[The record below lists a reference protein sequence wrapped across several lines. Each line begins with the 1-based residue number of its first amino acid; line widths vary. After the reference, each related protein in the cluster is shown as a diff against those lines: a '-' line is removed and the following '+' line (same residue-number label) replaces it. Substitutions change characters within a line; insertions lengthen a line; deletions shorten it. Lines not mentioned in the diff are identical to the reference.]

1 MRHPFFPLAFASLAL
16 ALAPIASSGAIDID
30 EDLEFAKA
38 LVNYQPSFTDYAKLV
53 VEKILREDPSQKDK
67 TRIVEVEIAIHG
79 GDLATAEKI
88 ASELGTTP
96 AGDAARLAIALQHFQ
111 RGNMDKGR
119 ELYNEFFSRYDQNLP
134 EDGMLKRSYQEAA
147 YTYAQLLRGAG
158 DYLGAADNYA
168 RVERAASDPGQKRSM
183 QVEASQAY
191 VRAAEETQDAGK
203 REEMLQKAAALCE
216 KIQWGGLDMQFVD
229 SIVTLANIEIVRGK
243 PDEAEKTLMNYMDV
257 IKPID
262 EAMAAQ
268 GLPMKDSPMAGARSL
283 LGRLRRQNAEKLEA
297 EGDTEGALKAYSGA
311 LSEYYNVFV
320 KYGESKWGQDAGVA
334 SKEIKTILEDRFGKT
349 VKIDLPDTFKKTASQ
364 QEFAMAGTL
373 FRQQKYRESA
383 EEYLKVLSDYPESG
397 EPSVNALG
405 TLAQCYYY
413 LEDPLYAQVVAS
425 YLGERFG
432 SKSERA
438 GDTLS
443 SLISLF
449 DKRANEKTKAGDA
462 AAADANAA
470 VAKKILD
477 TYIKYCPKHRNAGQ
491 FLFYFAQKALQA
503 SRAATAAGDTAS
515 ADAAKKL
522 SDAYFGKIVSDYTE
536 DAVYPKAISQFA
548 WTAYQNKD
556 YAGAIGGMKQYIAE
570 SRNTPGPNLAQA
582 MFALADCYR
591 RAAEAK
597 DMPPAKKSQYQA
609 ASIKAF
615 QALIN
620 ELSTKADRY
629 AKTDADKA
637 KVEQLLENSRFFMAY
652 TFSKLPLERFGPVA
666 VSKLDEFLA
675 SHPKSPSAPKALSV
689 KGSIQ
694 MKLKDPGA
702 NDTYAR
708 LARDYPDTE
717 EGKNAQYTRIA
728 GALDIGLVDQAK
740 EAFGAMVSDK
750 GHYTTDEFVR
760 VGQLMLDNGLWAEA
774 AQAFELVLA
783 DANADEQYLQ
793 RAYFGEG
800 KSQFEL
806 GNNEKAVE
814 NLGALLDRWPS
825 SGLFYDAKFMLA
837 RANLKE
843 NDTVAAKTALN
854 DILRYAR
861 DPVLGNDANLLYAD
875 LYLQEDD
882 KTQALAAYKRIEVLG
897 SMGELSEREREQVQD
912 AILKAIDLAKE
923 MDGFQG
929 QVLES
934 CDKFLEL
941 FPTSQKAADVRR
953 ERTAAENRLR
963 LESLDA
969 APEGGDAGAAG
980 TPAA

>member
-1 MRHPFFPLAFASLAL
+1 MRHPVLPIAVAALAL
-16 ALAPIASSGAIDID
+16 ALSPLSARAAMDVD
-30 EDLEFAKA
+30 DDLAFAKA
-38 LVNYQPSFTDYAKLV
+38 LVNFSPSFADYAQKV
-53 VEKILREDPSQKDK
+53 VDNILRADPGQKNK
-67 TRIVEVEIAIHG
+67 TRIVEVEIAIHK
-79 GDLATAEKI
+79 GDLATAEKV
-88 ASELGTTP
+88 ANEMGQTP
-96 AGDAARLAIALQHFQ
+96 AGDAAKLSLALQYFQ
-111 RGNMDKGR
+111 RGSMDKGR
-119 ELYNEFFSRYDQNLP
+119 ELYNDFFSRYDQNLP
-134 EDGMLKRSYQEAA
+134 TDGLLKRSYQEAA

-168 RVERAASDPGQKRSM
+168 RVERTADDPGQKRSM

-191 VRAAEETQDAGK
+191 VRAAEDAQDAGK
-203 REEMLQKAAALCE
+203 REEMLKKAADLCE

-229 SIVTLANIEIVRGK
+229 SIVTLANIEIVRGR

-262 EAMAAQ
+262 EAMAQQ

-283 LGRLRRQNAEKLEA
+283 LGRLRRQHAEKCES
-297 EGDTEGALKAYSGA
+297 EGDTAGALKAYSGA

-320 KYGESKWGQDAGVA
+320 KYGDSKWGPDAGVA
-334 SKEIKTILEDRFGKT
+334 SKEIKSILEDRFGKT
-349 VKIDLPDTFKKTASQ
+349 VKIDLPDSFKKAASE

-383 EEYLKVLSDYPESG
+383 EEYLKVLAEYPESG

-413 LEDPLYAQVVAS
+413 LDDPLYAQVVAS

-432 SKSERA
+432 AKSERT

-449 DKRANEKTKAGDA
+449 DKRANEAAKVGDNA
-462 AAADANAA
+462 KGEANAA

-491 FLFYFAQKALQA
+491 FLFYFAQKATQA
-503 SRAATAAGDTAS
+503 SRAAAAAGDQER
-515 ADAAKKL
+515 ADADKKL
-522 SDAYFGKIVSDYTE
+522 ADAYFSKIVSDYTE

-556 YAGAIGGMKQYIAE
+556 YAGAIDGMKQYIEE

-591 RAAEAK
+591 RSAEAK
-597 DMPPAKKSQYQA
+597 DVPAQQKNQYYVSA
-609 ASIKAF
+609 IKAF
-615 QALIN
+615 QNLLN
-620 ELSTKADRY
+620 ELTNSADRY
-629 AKTDADKA
+629 GKTPEEKA
-637 KVEQLLENSRFFMAY
+637 KLAQLAENSRFFLAY
-652 TFSKLPLERFGPVA
+652 TYSRLPVEKFGPAA
-666 VSKLDEFLA
+666 VQKLDEFLA
-675 SHPKSPSAPKALSV
+675 AHKDSASAPKALSV
-689 KGSIQ
+689 MGSLQ
-694 MKLKDPGA
+694 MKLKDPKA

-708 LARDYPDTE
+708 LAREYPNTE
-717 EGKNAQYTRIA
+717 EGKSAQYTRIA

-740 EAFGAMVSDK
+740 EAFAAMMGDA

-760 VGQLMLDNGLWAEA
+760 VGQLMLDSGLWNEA
-774 AQAFELVLA
+774 ARAFEKVLA
-783 DANADEQYLQ
+783 DDPSDEQYLQ
-793 RAYFGEG
+793 RAYFGAG
-800 KSQFEL
+800 KAEFEL
-806 GNNEKAVE
+806 GENGKAVE
-814 NLGALLDRWPS
+814 NLNALLTRWPS

-837 RANLKE
+837 RAKLKDG
-843 NDTVAAKTALN
+843 DTVSAKTDLN

-875 LYLQEDD
+875 LYLQDGD
-882 KTQALAAYKRIEVLG
+882 KTQALAALKRIEILG
-897 SMGELSEREREQVQD
+897 SMGTLSEREREQVQT
-912 AILKAIDLAKE
+912 AILKAIDLAKD
-923 MDGFQG
+923 MDGFQP

-941 FPTSQKAADVRR
+941 FPTAAKAADVRR
-953 ERTAAENRLR
+953 ERTAAENKIR
-963 LESLDA
+963 LESLD
-969 APEGGDAGAAG
+969 GGSGESA
-980 TPAA
+980 PAA